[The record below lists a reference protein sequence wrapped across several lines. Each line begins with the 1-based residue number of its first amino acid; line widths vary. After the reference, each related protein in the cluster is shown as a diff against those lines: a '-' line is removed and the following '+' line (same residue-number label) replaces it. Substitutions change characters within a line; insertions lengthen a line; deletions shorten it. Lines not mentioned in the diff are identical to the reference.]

1 MARRETAGG
10 RSKTS
15 RHSEALRALI
25 TALAL
30 VLAVLTGTT
39 TAYAAA
45 YAPDTT
51 QHCQLT
57 VDCFSGADAIENARI
72 ELYRVA
78 DYEPGGIL
86 TLTDAFKDSG
96 VNLYEPTHASEW
108 LATARSLELYV
119 KRNEVSPTV
128 VTVTSPQ
135 GTATLT
141 NLPCGYYLVP
151 AAKGYDDAGASYV
164 SSAFLISLPEHD
176 EFSETWSYRVTVAPK
191 FEMVNDGHDRNHPDG
206 SEDGDGSN
214 GNKNSQGEDED
225 ANGSSRYG
233 RGGLAG
239 TGDFS
244 PTAAAAGI
252 ALIGIAL
259 MAAARLREMRD

>member
-15 RHSEALRALI
+15 RHSGALGILI
-25 TALAL
+25 AALAL
-30 VLAVLTGTT
+30 VLAALAGTSP
-39 TAYAAA
+39 AYATAC
-45 YAPDTT
+45 APDASRR
-51 QHCQLT
+51 CQLT
-57 VDCFSGADAIENARI
+57 VNCFSGGDAIENARI

-78 DYEPGGIL
+78 DYEPGGTL
-86 TLTDAFKDSG
+86 TLTESFEDSG
-96 VNLYEPTHASEW
+96 VNLYEPTLASEW

-151 AAKGYDDAGASYV
+151 AAKGYDDTGASYI

-191 FEMVNDGHDRNHPDG
+191 FEMANDGHDRNHADG
-206 SEDGDGSN
+206 SEDSDGSN
-214 GNKNSQGEDED
+214 GGKNVQGEDED
-225 ANGSSRYG
+225 ASGSSRYG